1 MINSKKEE
9 KDIILFVGPVPLR
22 AVLDVKNYAKKN
34 KRNFKIAVIF
44 DERMEKTEN
53 MDFKN
58 EVDILI
64 PCKSSAD
71 LRVAQALMPYK
82 ERILAVT
89 CRSEKSIPLFKKV
102 IPNLPYLRTP
112 TTESL
117 TWSTDKISMRKR
129 MYLYDRKII
138 PAFKVIHD
146 ASQASIKTIEE
157 KVGFPV
163 IVKPAGLAQS
173 MLVSICYHKDELK
186 KVLNNTFKKINKVLK
201 DENRNEVAPPNVLV
215 EQFIEGEMYSVDA
228 YVTSR
233 GKVYFCPFVH
243 IKTGRSIGF
252 DDFFGYQ
259 QITPTLLKAESIK
272 AGEEV
277 AKKAIHALGLR
288 STSAHIELI
297 KTEAGWKV
305 VEVGPR
311 VGGFRQKM
319 YELSYGIDHTMNDIL
334 IRIPEKPKIPKR
346 VKGYTAALKFFAK
359 KEGRL
364 TKLTGIKKAQTL
376 KSFQHIS
383 INKKIGDRCVFA
395 KNGGKSVFNITLF
408 NKNRSDLLADIRR
421 LETMIKIETE

>member
-1 MINSKKEE
+1 MEE
-9 KDIILFVGPVPLR
+9 KNKKNIILFVGPVPLR
-22 AVLDVKNYAKKN
+22 AVLDVKDFV
-34 KRNFKIAVIF
+34 KRHKRSFKIAVIF
-44 DERMEKTEN
+44 DEKMEKTEKMN
-53 MDFKN
+53 FKQ

-64 PCKSSAD
+64 PCKNLSD
-71 LRVAQALMPYK
+71 LRIAQALMPYK
-82 ERILAVT
+82 DDIIAVT

-102 IPNLPYLRTP
+102 IPNLPYLKTP

-117 TWSTDKISMRKR
+117 SWSTDKILMRKR
-129 MYLYDRKII
+129 MYIYDKKII
-138 PAFKVIHD
+138 PSFGVIHD
-146 ASQASIKTIEE
+146 ASSSSIKKIEE
-157 KVGFPV
+157 KIGFPL

-186 KVLNNTFKKINKVLK
+186 KVLDNTFKKINKVLK
-201 DENRNEVAPPNVLV
+201 DENRDAVAPPNILV

-243 IKTGRSIGF
+243 VKTGRAIGF

-259 QITPTLLKAESIK
+259 QITPTLLTTDSIK
-272 AGEEV
+272 EGEEI

-288 STSAHIELI
+288 STSVHIELI
-297 KTEAGWKV
+297 KAESGWKV

-311 VGGFRQKM
+311 VGGFRQRM
-319 YELSYGIDHTMNDIL
+319 YKLSYDIDHTMNDIL

-346 VKGYTAALKFFAK
+346 VKGYTATLKFFAK

-364 TKLTGIKKAQTL
+364 TKLVGIKKAQTL

-383 INKKIGDRCVFA
+383 INKKIGDRCIYA